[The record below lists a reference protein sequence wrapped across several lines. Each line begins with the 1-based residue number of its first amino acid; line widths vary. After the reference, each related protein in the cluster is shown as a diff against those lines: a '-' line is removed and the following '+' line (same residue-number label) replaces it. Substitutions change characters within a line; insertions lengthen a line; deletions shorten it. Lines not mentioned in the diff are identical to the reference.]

1 MTLVLV
7 SMLGTLLVVASL
19 SCLLCSSWARWTSW
33 TSCSWWR
40 TPGKLLDKWQ
50 LPRGGPQPSSSSSC
64 GSVLLD
70 SASCEPVFSVAA
82 SQQQILLGP
91 LEDSLALAAAAGES
105 ELFVVYRAVST

>member
-19 SCLLCSSWARWTSW
+19 SCLLCSSWARWT
-33 TSCSWWR
+33 SWWR